1 MIKKEVAD
9 FFKKAAKGT
18 QPTEVECKECG
29 HDWTPASND
38 THPALCHVCGYD
50 TQAEEYDIDSFMDF
64 WANFNGQQ

>member
-1 MIKKEVAD
+1 MIKKEVAA

>member
-64 WANFNGQQ
+64 LANFNGQQ